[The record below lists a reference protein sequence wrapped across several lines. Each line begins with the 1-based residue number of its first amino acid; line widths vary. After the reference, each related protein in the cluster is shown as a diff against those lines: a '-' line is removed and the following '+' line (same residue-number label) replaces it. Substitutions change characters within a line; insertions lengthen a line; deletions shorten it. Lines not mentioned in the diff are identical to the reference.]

1 MLEWTSKHCCGRTN
15 FPNCNGHVKGKSV
28 ADEILLPGHNEM
40 LLSQVKRIS
49 QKQVLLLKSMS
60 TFSATLEKQ
69 CLSNDASQLSQMLEE
84 PLKRS
89 NSVYI
94 CPDNITIKSQF
105 WT

>member
-1 MLEWTSKHCCGRTN
+1 MDAQIFQIAMAMLKAKVLQMKFCYLDTMK
-15 FPNCNGHVKGKSV
+15 
-28 ADEILLPGHNEM
+28 M

-49 QKQVLLLKSMS
+49 QVQVLLLKSMS
-60 TFSATLEKQ
+60 TFSATLGKQ
-69 CLSNDASQLSQMLEE
+69 CLSNDALQLSQTLEE

-94 CPDNITIKSQF
+94 SPDNITIKSQF